1 MSLPSQTNQKTA
13 KPVANKHFY
22 TLESRQHETM
32 IPEREKQDSCIPTEK
47 GLTFCLEV
55 IFRVWRRK
63 GKPKQNFF
71 GHSAQQER
79 AAQRKST
86 RKLCRGPIETIDKHK
101 SKHAQG
107 KTLRGQTRTSSVG
120 RRIIKKLKAEK
131 FSGFTQGWELFE
143 FSPAKAE
150 RS

>member
-1 MSLPSQTNQKTA
+1 MSLPLQTNQKTA

-32 IPEREKQDSCIPTEK
+32 IAEREKQDSCIPTEK

-55 IFRVWRRK
+55 IFRLWRRK

-86 RKLCRGPIETIDKHK
+86 RKLCREPIETIEINTNPSMPRVKPYEVR
-101 SKHAQG
+101 QEQVLWEEL
-107 KTLRGQTRTSSVG
+107 LRN
-120 RRIIKKLKAEK
+120 
-131 FSGFTQGWELFE
+131 
-143 FSPAKAE
+143 
-150 RS
+150 